1 MSEEANPFMMPP
13 ALQAVYAAACA
24 RLEVL
29 APLKEI
35 MGGVDDGEVLPNAT
49 DNRKRGTNY
58 RNKGTDNLEE
68 CSDSHIKGTDNRK
81 RGTIYRNKGTDNREE
96 CTDSRIT
103 GRSLKGINAGEV
115 LSTTLLDVRPRTRM
129 PLTHPTFS
137 LSPISHASP
146 P

>member
-49 DNRKRGTNY
+49 DNRKKGTN
-58 RNKGTDNLEE
+58 
-68 CSDSHIKGTDNRK
+68 
-81 RGTIYRNKGTDNREE
+81 YRNKGTDNREE
-96 CTDSRIT
+96 CTDSRNK